1 MPVKEMWF
9 MSALTAGT
17 VREQK
22 STSIVTWAAVGVA
35 LAVAVAGLVLSGF
48 SPLWIAGSLGIS
60 AAAATQIVAAIKA
73 GRNAFTV
80 IAAVAGAGVASALT
94 ATIVWLVFNWAVEPV
109 VA

>member
-1 MPVKEMWF
+1 
-9 MSALTAGT
+9 MSAITAGT
-17 VREQK
+17 VRENH
-22 STSIVTWAAVGVA
+22 SPSAVTWVGIGAA
-35 LAVAVAGLVLSGF
+35 LAFAAFGLIVSGF

-73 GRNAFTV
+73 GRNAWTV

-94 ATIVWLVFNWAVEPV
+94 ATIVWIVFNWAVEPV

>member
-1 MPVKEMWF
+1 
-9 MSALTAGT
+9 MSAISVSAA
-17 VREQK
+17 REQRP
-22 STSIVTWAAVGVA
+22 VTAARWVVIGAA
-35 LAVAVAGLVLSGF
+35 LAFAVAGVIVTGF

-73 GRNAFTV
+73 GRNAWTV

-94 ATIVWLVFNWAVEPV
+94 ATIVWIVFNWAVEPV